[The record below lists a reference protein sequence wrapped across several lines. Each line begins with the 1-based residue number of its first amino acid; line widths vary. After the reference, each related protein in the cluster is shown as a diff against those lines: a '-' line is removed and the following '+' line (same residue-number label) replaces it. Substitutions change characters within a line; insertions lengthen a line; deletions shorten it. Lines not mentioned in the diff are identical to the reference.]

1 MPFIAVFFCFYC
13 KVDGRMVRIQVKVGE
28 GGGLSS
34 VDRLANFVSVIQRFR
49 AILPCVTYSVSRSE
63 SKNHELYMFC

>member
-28 GGGLSS
+28 GGGAIERRSACEFCLC
-34 VDRLANFVSVIQRFR
+34 NTKVSCDSTLCYIQC
-49 AILPCVTYSVSRSE
+49 I
-63 SKNHELYMFC
+63 

>member
-1 MPFIAVFFCFYC
+1 MGVWSEY
-13 KVDGRMVRIQVKVGE
+13 KLKSGR